1 MNQINGLEKNI
12 KTLIDKG
19 ISLLKERL
27 IELGIKAA
35 TSHELLNTAKEIV
48 AHNKNLQLQ
57 EANLLRQ
64 IAYLET
70 ENSKINI
77 MNSITSVN
85 NKRKLEITN
94 SNIPNGISKNKK
106 SKIVSEIKMIV
117 EQNKYLNSTIM
128 QLEDEVNL
136 LEKTHNIFDNLNS
149 EITKSNPTTSCQS
162 SVIVSNDSR
171 SKIANTDASKSK
183 IVNTDAS
190 KSKIA
195 NNDASKSKIAN
206 TDDSRSKIANT
217 DASVKMPNIEDRIK
231 TMIIAALNDKTPVQK
246 KNNSQK
252 SIEESVKST
261 LNKVDESNILNKNQD
276 KNCES
281 ALLNVS
287 QEITLSTKNDQGKR
301 LDKKPLLM
309 TLKID
314 RKDNSASVKVTSEKA
329 SVKLS
334 PQRKQQDSNRKRS
347 VQNDNEEG
355 NIKK

>member
-12 KTLIDKG
+12 KILIDKG

-94 SNIPNGISKNKK
+94 SNLPNGISKNKK

-149 EITKSNPTTSCQS
+149 EITKNNPTTSCQS
-162 SVIVSNDSR
+162 SVIVSN
-171 SKIANTDASKSK
+171 
-183 IVNTDAS
+183 
-190 KSKIA
+190 
-195 NNDASKSKIAN
+195 
-206 TDDSRSKIANT
+206 DSRSKIANT

-231 TMIIAALNDKTPVQK
+231 TMIIAALNDKTPVQN

-252 SIEESVKST
+252 LIEESVKST

-281 ALLNVS
+281 ALSNVS
-287 QEITLSTKNDQGKR
+287 QEITVSTKNDHGKR

-314 RKDNSASVKVTSEKA
+314 RKDNSASVKVTSEKT
-329 SVKLS
+329 SIKLS
-334 PQRKQQDSNRKRS
+334 PQRKVQDSSRKRS

-355 NIKK
+355 NNKK